1 VRLHLIRR
9 WRRRT
14 RAVRSYNEAW
24 DCWQRGGGDIYHEFA
39 GRLFWA
45 VGDAT
50 MQTPLE
56 VFR

>member
-1 VRLHLIRR
+1 
-9 WRRRT
+9 
-14 RAVRSYNEAW
+14 VRSYNEAW